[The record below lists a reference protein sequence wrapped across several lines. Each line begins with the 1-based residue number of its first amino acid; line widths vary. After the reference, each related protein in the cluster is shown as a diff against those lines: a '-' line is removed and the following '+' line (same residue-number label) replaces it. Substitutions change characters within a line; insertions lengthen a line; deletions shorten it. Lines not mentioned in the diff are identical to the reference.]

1 MIDLTTK
8 YLGLKLKNPLVAS
21 ASPLTESLSSIKR
34 LEDHGAAAVVLPS
47 LFEEQLTLEA
57 ETLNGDLS
65 RGAEAFGESLSY
77 FPDLTNY
84 NLGPDGYLHLIHQ
97 AKTSVE
103 IPVIAS
109 LNGVTEGGWI
119 RYAKLMEQA
128 GADAIEL
135 NIYAIATD
143 PNRTGS
149 DIEHDYCNLVRR
161 VKESIRIPVAVK
173 LSSFFTSP
181 ASMAKQLDLAGAG
194 ALVLFNRFYQPDF
207 DLELL
212 DVVPNLSLSRPDELL
227 LRLHWVAIIF
237 GRVDAD
243 LAITGGVHSSLDVL
257 KSVMAGASVA
267 MMTSALLRNG
277 IEHLT
282 AVRSGI
288 LEWMEEHGYESIQE
302 MQGSMSHRAVP
313 DPAAF
318 ERSNYM
324 RVLSSYSLRM
334 GTTH

>member
-8 YLGLKLKNPLVAS
+8 YLGLALKNPLVAS
-21 ASPLTESLSSIKR
+21 ASPLTESLPGIKR
-34 LEDHGAAAVVLPS
+34 LEDNGAAAVVLPS

-65 RGAEAFGESLSY
+65 RGADTFGESLSY

-84 NLGPDGYLHLIHQ
+84 NSGPDGYLHLIHQ
-97 AKTSVE
+97 AKASVD

-135 NIYAIATD
+135 NIYGIATD
-143 PNRTGS
+143 PDRTGS
-149 DIEHDYCNLVRR
+149 DVERDYCNLVRR

-173 LSSFFTSP
+173 LSSSFTSM

-212 DVVPNLSLSRPDELL
+212 DVVPNLALSRSEELL

-243 LAITGGVHSSLDVL
+243 LAITGGVHTALDVL
-257 KSVMAGASVA
+257 KSVMAGASIA

-277 IEHLT
+277 IEHLAT
-282 AVRSGI
+282 VRTGI
-288 LEWMEEHGYESIQE
+288 LEWMEEHGYQSIQE
-302 MQGSMSHRAVP
+302 MRGSMSHRAVP

-334 GTTH
+334 GTAR